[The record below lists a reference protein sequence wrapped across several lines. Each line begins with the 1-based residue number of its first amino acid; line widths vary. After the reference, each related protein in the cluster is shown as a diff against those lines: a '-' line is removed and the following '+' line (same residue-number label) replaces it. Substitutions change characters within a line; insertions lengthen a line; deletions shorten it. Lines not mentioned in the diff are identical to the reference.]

1 MRLLLINNNPAVSRL
16 IKLSVE
22 KVGYEMDEFD
32 DYGLVPLK
40 NYDVIMVDNELYD
53 ETELTALGEH
63 VGCKYFLSICQRGSK
78 KSDFVNASLEKPF
91 LPTDFLSLLEKIK
104 NVVLSSKEEEPKME
118 VAPLLVNNETHQI
131 DAFDI
136 DGIDA
141 FDTEEDDEEFDFT
154 KRDVS
159 DELLTF
165 EDDDELE
172 LQTFDLDDKEED
184 LELPFSNSSS
194 TSDENADADE
204 DEELEAF
211 DFDEDEKDTDEE
223 KSDDD
228 ILDETTSSILD
239 KDDIDEV
246 KQLLNESDDLEE
258 NEESEFSLDSLEEDE
273 KEEEDKEELT
283 FVEDITEKEIDEHI
297 VVDNILDS
305 KESNQEFD
313 ALDETFEETQEDII
327 DDFADDIEEK
337 IEEEN
342 TVLSLDVEMEKQ
354 MTLDSTSVESLDDL
368 NENLIKK
375 AFGEEIEDIPAIAP
389 LQSSQ
394 EIEVIRGEIE
404 NSIARSISGF
414 AQSDILREALRGMK
428 INISI
433 TFDEK
438 S

>member
-53 ETELTALGEH
+53 ETELAALGEH

-104 NVVLSSKEEEPKME
+104 NVLLSSKEVEEPKIE
-118 VAPLLVNNETHQI
+118 VPPLLFNNETHEI

-136 DGIDA
+136 DGIDTFA
-141 FDTEEDDEEFDFT
+141 MEEDEEDFDFA

-159 DELLTF
+159 EELLTF
-165 EDDDELE
+165 EDDEDEDDE
-172 LQTFDLDDKEED
+172 LQTFDLDDKEDD
-184 LELPFSNSSS
+184 LELPFTNPLS
-194 TSDENADADE
+194 TENE
-204 DEELEAF
+204 ESELEAF
-211 DFDEDEKDTDEE
+211 DFDEDMDEE
-223 KSDDD
+223 KNDAD

-246 KQLLNESDDLEE
+246 KQLLNESDDFEE
-258 NEESEFSLDSLEEDE
+258 NEESEFSLDSLEDDDEKEDE
-273 KEEEDKEELT
+273 KEELT
-283 FVEDITEKEIDEHI
+283 FIEDITEEEIDEHS
-297 VVDNILDS
+297 VVDNILDL
-305 KESNQEFD
+305 KENNQEVD
-313 ALDETFEETQEDII
+313 TLEEIFEETQEDII
-327 DDFADDIEEK
+327 DDFADEIEEK

-342 TVLSLDVEMEKQ
+342 TVLSVDVEIEKQ
-354 MTLDSTSVESLDDL
+354 MTLDSKLVSSLDDL
-368 NENLIKK
+368 NENLIKS
-375 AFGEEIEDIPAIAP
+375 AFGEEIEEIPATPI
-389 LQSSQ
+389 QSNQ

-414 AQSDILREALRGMK
+414 AQSDILREALKGMK